1 MKKHAL
7 LAAAMALLAPS
18 LAPDLA
24 QAAPTPA
31 APSAATDKRIR
42 TILYDEN
49 AIVRLTGRLGF
60 QTVIEFDPNERI
72 ENVSIGDSVGWQVT
86 PNRRATLLF
95 LKPVEPSATNMTVVT
110 TTRRYVFDL
119 KVADP
124 DKPSEPS
131 VYVLRFRY
139 PAPPETPKAAPPPPP
154 PPPPPPILNSRYS
167 RKGSTKIAP
176 TRIWDDGR
184 LTYFE
189 FADQIE
195 PPAIAAIGPDGREGL
210 VNTRTDGRVTIAD
223 VVAPAF
229 VLRHGTEKL
238 IVTNDALAPTKGQ

>member
-1 MKKHAL
+1 MKQVLIAATIA
-7 LAAAMALLAPS
+7 LAAPLPAL
-18 LAPDLA
+18 
-24 QAAPTPA
+24 AAPA
-31 APSAATDKRIR
+31 APASGAAVDKRIR
-42 TILYDEN
+42 TVLYNEN

-72 ENVSIGDSVGWQVT
+72 ENVSIGDSIGWQVT

-110 TTRRYVFDL
+110 TSRRYVFDL

-124 DKPSEPS
+124 DTPSEAS

-139 PAPPETPKAAPPPPP
+139 PPAPEPPKAAPPPPP
-154 PPPPPPILNSRYS
+154 PPAPPPVINDRYS
-167 RKGSTKIAP
+167 QKGSTKISP

-184 LTYFE
+184 VTYFE
-189 FADQIE
+189 FSDLTE

-210 VNTRTDGRVTIAD
+210 VNTRTDGRITIAD
-223 VVAPAF
+223 VVATGF
-229 VLRHGTEKL
+229 VLRHGAEKL
-238 IVTNDALAPTKGQ
+238 VVTNDALAPAKGK